1 MIASYCLHSF
11 CYYCYHVAYTCH
23 LCIFASFRR
32 PERGLHQL
40 GHTPQYSSLARSGS

>member
-23 LCIFASFRR
+23 LCILPAFEGRNVDYISS
-32 PERGLHQL
+32 G
-40 GHTPQYSSLARSGS
+40 TPQYSSLARSGS